1 MNTNGWHTAISCSNK
16 PLACLIL
23 LALLSAFSVSKL
35 QAQTLSPGTTPG
47 EVRMDIEL
55 LPALSRAQTLSL
67 ATLGLDSRG
76 SGTRLFHLIIE
87 NPSETG
93 LQQLYFHATVSASGT
108 GVLARVDQREGRP
121 FSLNPFQTV
130 VANNNDLQ
138 DGFPGVSEIITIDV
152 DLTSSGE
159 RFVNELE
166 GSSTLPDRIYT
177 VEVAIYQGNNKPNG
191 GLRIGEAIASL
202 PVEEIFTDFGFDL
215 LAPGDVQGAPLER
228 ITSTRPVFRWEG
240 SATQTYRLIVVE
252 DVEGQSAQG
261 LLQAALDTPPVI
273 GGEGTGNLLEYEM
286 ADVLLSGVNFSYP
299 VSRVQPLEPG
309 KRYYWQV
316 FTRLTTPSGEEWF
329 PSPIWQFGIR
339 RTESPVSELQE
350 EVIDEIS
357 RFLPGRFQH
366 LLLEGYTVD
375 QVVIDG
381 RTVSGPQILIEL
393 QQFADDLERQAI
405 RIVE

>member
-1 MNTNGWHTAISCSNK
+1 MITAGKRDIHRTMAGT
-16 PLACLIL
+16 LGVL
-23 LALLSAFSVSKL
+23 LLVFAFVFSATPS
-35 QAQTLSPGTTPG
+35 QAQTFSPETPQG
-47 EVRMDIEL
+47 EVRVDIEL
-55 LPALSRAQTLSL
+55 LASLSRAQTLSL

-76 SGTRLFHLIIE
+76 AGTRLFHLIIE
-87 NPSETG
+87 NTESTRLE
-93 LQQLYFHATVSASGT
+93 QLYFHATVTASGT
-108 GVLARVDQREGRP
+108 GVLARIDQRQGRP
-121 FSLNPFQTV
+121 FSLNPLQTV

-159 RFVNELE
+159 QFVNELE

-191 GLRIGEAIASL
+191 GVRIGDAIASL

-240 SATQTYRLIVVE
+240 AATQTYRFVVVE
-252 DVEGQSAQG
+252 DFEGQSAQG

-273 GGEGTGNLLEYEM
+273 GGEHSGSLLEYEM

-299 VSRVQPLEPG
+299 VARVQPLEPG
-309 KRYYWQV
+309 KRYFWQV
-316 FTRLTTPSGEEWF
+316 FTRLTTPSGVEWY
-329 PSPIWQFGIR
+329 PSPIWQFGISHAD
-339 RTESPVSELQE
+339 SPVSELHE
-350 EVIDEIS
+350 HVVDEIS

-375 QVVIDG
+375 QIIIDG
-381 RTVSGPQILIEL
+381 RMVSGPQILIEI